1 MNPEDDFLL
10 GPAGTPS
17 TAGDFASDFARGV
30 KFSPFDLLGAPVDLV
45 NMGLQGIDT
54 MFGRR
59 NVLGSERPFL
69 GSDDLINRYADFVD
83 YLGYDYGRPTNSP
96 GEIAGRVTGGIL
108 APTGGA
114 ATFGKGVDLIEAG
127 ADAYAAGAPAR
138 VAERARTTTLGSG
151 IDPTALIDD
160 MIVAR
165 QGGSD
170 APASIRAYHGSPH
183 DFAPA
188 VRVLDTETGK
198 TYVQEA
204 GDPILTGLMAQNP
217 GKYEI
222 IEENPLGMFDLSKMG
237 TGEGAQAYGEGAYL
251 SGSEDIARGYRDA
264 LSSRSNV
271 EYGVLPIRY
280 KGQKFSDIEDGP
292 EAEADP
298 IKFRMIGAIFR
309 EADRLSIG
317 SKIATPQEAHKKM
330 LSDLDDIID
339 RQRAEFSNEPAS
351 VRSLVDEN
359 LLKSV
364 IQERDALARIDPA
377 DIEIDPPG
385 KMYEAEIKVGPE
397 ELLDYDEFLYD
408 QAPDIKKRIRDLVES
423 ELTEMDAVN
432 LGYDTGKDVDLKAAK
447 EFMLRD
453 DMTIDEFLGNWQA
466 LRGSTD
472 AGEFLLKKYGIPGLK
487 YKAAGSRTP
496 GMDEADID
504 RNYVIFDENIINIL
518 RKYGLLAPLVGG
530 GTAAAVMGADEP
542 QPAGGIL

>member
-1 MNPEDDFLL
+1 M
-10 GPAGTPS
+10 
-17 TAGDFASDFARGV
+17 
-30 KFSPFDLLGAPVDLV
+30 
-45 NMGLQGIDT
+45 
-54 MFGRR
+54 
-59 NVLGSERPFL
+59 
-69 GSDDLINRYADFVD
+69 
-83 YLGYDYGRPTNSP
+83 
-96 GEIAGRVTGGIL
+96 
-108 APTGGA
+108 
-114 ATFGKGVDLIEAG
+114 
-127 ADAYAAGAPAR
+127 
-138 VAERARTTTLGSG
+138 
-151 IDPTALIDD
+151 
-160 MIVAR
+160 
-165 QGGSD
+165 
-170 APASIRAYHGSPH
+170 
-183 DFAPA
+183 
-188 VRVLDTETGK
+188 RVLDTETGK

-237 TGEGAQAYGEGAYL
+237 TGEGVQAYGDGAYL
-251 SGSEDIARGYRDA
+251 SGSEGIARGYRDS
-264 LSSRSNV
+264 LSRGRSS
-271 EYGVLPIRY
+271 VLY
-280 KGQKFSDIEDGP
+280 KGEPVKSRYDTLPKELTEEEYILD
-292 EAEADP
+292 
-298 IKFRMIGAIFR
+298 
-309 EADRLSIG
+309 L
-317 SKIATPQEAHKKM
+317 IATEMGNFDQKPENVIATKIRSLKAQIEEPSGAEVR
-330 LSDLDDIID
+330 LAESDEELRELQSLIRASAQRDLDIY
-339 RQRAEFSNEPAS
+339 E
-351 VRSLVDEN
+351 SLDP
-359 LLKSV
+359 K
-364 IQERDALARIDPA
+364 DFAR
-377 DIEIDPPG
+377 G
-385 KMYEAEIKVGPE
+385 RMYEAEIRVGPE

-408 QAPDIKKRIRDLVES
+408 QTPDIKKRIRDLVES

>member
-1 MNPEDDFLL
+1 MVDLYRPISEGLL
-10 GPAGTPS
+10 TEEPTRFSDMYGAGATGLLFAPGAGVTDLMGYAPDPMQPGEYLPS
-17 TAGDFASDFARGV
+17 FGENIREGNYLDAALQTLGGAGDVMMA
-30 KFSPFDLLGAPVDLV
+30 
-45 NMGLQGIDT
+45 
-54 MFGRR
+54 
-59 NVLGSERPFL
+59 
-69 GSDDLINRYADFVD
+69 
-83 YLGYDYGRPTNSP
+83 
-96 GEIAGRVTGGIL
+96 
-108 APTGGA
+108 GGA
-114 ATFGKGVDLIEAG
+114 FLPPLVGVG
-127 ADAYAAGAPAR
+127 AAMKAPRAAR
-138 VAERARTTTLGSG
+138 VAQS
-151 IDPTALIDD
+151 
-160 MIVAR
+160 
-165 QGGSD
+165 

-188 VRVLDTETGK
+188 VRVLDTDTGK

-251 SGSEDIARGYRDA
+251 SGSEGIARGYRDS
-264 LSSRSNV
+264 LSRGRSS
-271 EYGVLPIRY
+271 VLY
-280 KGQKFSDIEDGP
+280 KGEPVKSRYDTLPKELTEEEYILD
-292 EAEADP
+292 
-298 IKFRMIGAIFR
+298 
-309 EADRLSIG
+309 L
-317 SKIATPQEAHKKM
+317 IATEMGNFDQKPENVIATKIRSLKAQIEEPSGAEVR
-330 LSDLDDIID
+330 LAESDEELRELQSLIRASAQRDLDIY
-339 RQRAEFSNEPAS
+339 E
-351 VRSLVDEN
+351 SLDP
-359 LLKSV
+359 K
-364 IQERDALARIDPA
+364 DFAR
-377 DIEIDPPG
+377 G
-385 KMYEAEIKVGPE
+385 RMYEAEIRVGPE

-408 QAPDIKKRIRDLVES
+408 QTPDIKKRIRDLVES

>member
-1 MNPEDDFLL
+1 MVDLYRPISEGLL
-10 GPAGTPS
+10 TEEPTRFSDMYGAGATGLLFAPGAGVTDLMGYAPDPMQPGEYLPS
-17 TAGDFASDFARGV
+17 FGENIREGNYLDAALQTLGGAGDVMMA
-30 KFSPFDLLGAPVDLV
+30 
-45 NMGLQGIDT
+45 
-54 MFGRR
+54 
-59 NVLGSERPFL
+59 
-69 GSDDLINRYADFVD
+69 
-83 YLGYDYGRPTNSP
+83 
-96 GEIAGRVTGGIL
+96 
-108 APTGGA
+108 GGA
-114 ATFGKGVDLIEAG
+114 FLPPLVGVG
-127 ADAYAAGAPAR
+127 AAMKAPRAAR
-138 VAERARTTTLGSG
+138 VAQS
-151 IDPTALIDD
+151 
-160 MIVAR
+160 
-165 QGGSD
+165 

-237 TGEGAQAYGEGAYL
+237 TGEGVQAYGDGAYL
-251 SGSEDIARGYRDA
+251 SGSEGIARGYRDS
-264 LSSRSNV
+264 LSRGRSS
-271 EYGVLPIRY
+271 VLY
-280 KGQKFSDIEDGP
+280 KGEPVKSRYDTLPKELTEEEYILD
-292 EAEADP
+292 
-298 IKFRMIGAIFR
+298 
-309 EADRLSIG
+309 L
-317 SKIATPQEAHKKM
+317 IATEMGNFDQKPENVIATKIRSLKAQIEEPSGAEVR
-330 LSDLDDIID
+330 LAESDEELRELQSLIRASAQRDLDIY
-339 RQRAEFSNEPAS
+339 E
-351 VRSLVDEN
+351 SLDP
-359 LLKSV
+359 K
-364 IQERDALARIDPA
+364 DFAR
-377 DIEIDPPG
+377 G
-385 KMYEAEIKVGPE
+385 RMYEAEIRVGPE

-408 QAPDIKKRIRDLVES
+408 QTPDIKKRIRDLVES

-530 GTAAAVMGADEP
+530 GTAAAVMSADEP